1 MKKITLLLTALMFMI
16 PTLAEATSQRT
27 INIEYKK
34 SIMRFSGDQSV
45 YVDPETGVEYIVFV
59 ERRPYGLG
67 IGITPRFEMNGTLKI
82 SNLSGIKV
90 VDGGYY
96 GVEF

>member
-1 MKKITLLLTALMFMI
+1 MKKLILLLTALMLAI
-16 PTLAEATSQRT
+16 PVLAEATSQRT

-34 SIMRFSGDQSV
+34 NIMRLYSDQNV

-67 IGITPRFEMNGTLKI
+67 IGITPRFKADGTLKI

-90 VDGGYY
+90 MDGGYY
-96 GVEF
+96 GIEF

>member
-1 MKKITLLLTALMFMI
+1 MKKLILLLTVLMFTI
-16 PTLAEATSQRT
+16 PALAEATSQRT

-34 SIMRFSGDQSV
+34 NIMRFYGDQNV

-82 SNLSGIKV
+82 SNLSGIRV
-90 VDGGYY
+90 IDGGYY
-96 GVEF
+96 GIEF